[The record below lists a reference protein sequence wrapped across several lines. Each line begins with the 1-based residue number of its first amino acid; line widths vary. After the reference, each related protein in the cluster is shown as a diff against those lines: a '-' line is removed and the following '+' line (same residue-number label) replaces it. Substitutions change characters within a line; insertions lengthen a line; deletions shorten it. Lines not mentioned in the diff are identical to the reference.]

1 MSSFDRKR
9 AEKLARAVREL
20 RLREDRSLYES
31 SLSAFV
37 KAAWSSMDGSEF
49 QESWALDAL
58 CEHLEAVTRGHIKRL
73 LINFPPRCGKSNVA
87 SIAWPAWVWAQK
99 DTSFVAGP
107 NVRFLC
113 GSYNHTLALQHSNA
127 MRRLLAS
134 PFYQQYWADRFEIM
148 SDQNT
153 KTQYDT
159 DKGGKR
165 LSTSVGGT
173 LVGLGGDVCLVDD
186 PQNTEA
192 VESEAE
198 REKTLSWWKEL
209 SSTRLNDPKKSAIVV
224 VMQRL
229 HEQDV
234 SGAILKG
241 DEEYVHLMLPMRY
254 APRRHCVTILGPGRI
269 WQDPRLETG
278 EDLMW
283 PERYGEPEVK
293 ALEEKLGPYLSSGRL
308 QQLPSP
314 AGGGIF
320 KEEWWGKYEVDVG
333 APFPHQMVFRVG
345 SLDPA
350 YTAKQENDPS
360 GWVVFGV
367 YFDDKRNPR
376 IVLLNAWEKWLELH
390 GEDVEPKSGE
400 SNAAYVRRAKEKW
413 GLVEWVAHESKRHRV
428 NTLLVEDKASG
439 HSVAQEIRRLYGDED
454 WGVRLINPGSL
465 DKRARAYAVQH
476 LFANGIIQAP
486 ASRNAKGD
494 LVFRPWAQEVIDQAS
509 KFRGLSGDEDNIIDA
524 MTQCLSFM
532 RETGWAMRTD
542 EVRRETEAAMTHK
555 PQKAPIYDV

>member
-9 AEKLARAVREL
+9 AEKLARALREL
-20 RLREDRSLYES
+20 NKREERALYEGSLRE
-31 SLSAFV
+31 FV

-49 QESWALDAL
+49 QSSWAIDAL
-58 CEHLEAVTRGHIKRL
+58 CDHLEAVTRGHIKRL

-87 SIAWPAWVWAQK
+87 SIAWPAWVWAQS

-127 MRRLLAS
+127 TRRLIQS
-134 PFYQQYWADRFEIM
+134 PFYQGFWGERFDLM
-148 SDQNT
+148 SDQNA
-153 KTQYDT
+153 KSQFDT

-165 LSTSVGGT
+165 IATSVGGT

-186 PQNTEA
+186 PSNNES

-234 SGAILKG
+234 SGAILDG
-241 DEEYVHLMLPMRY
+241 DEKYTHLMLPMRY
-254 APRRHCVTILGPGRI
+254 VPKRHCVTIIGPGKI
-269 WQDPRLETG
+269 WQDPRLETR
-278 EDLMW
+278 EDLLW
-283 PERYGEPEVK
+283 PERYGEAEVK
-293 ALEEKLGPYLSSGRL
+293 ALEQKLGPYLASGRL

-320 KEEWWGKYEVDVG
+320 KEEWWGKYEVEIG
-333 APFPHQMVFRVG
+333 APFPHQMVFRVA
-345 SLDPA
+345 SLDSA

-360 GWVVFGV
+360 GFSVWGV
-367 YFDDKRNPR
+367 YFDEKQNPR
-376 IVLLNAWEKWLELH
+376 IVLLSAWEKWLELH
-390 GEDVEPKSGE
+390 GQDVDPEAGE
-400 SNAAYVRRAKEKW
+400 SNGAYIRRAKEKW
-413 GLVEWVAHESKRHRV
+413 GLVEWVAHECRRHRV
-428 NTLLVEDKASG
+428 NTLLIEAKASG
-439 HSVAQEIRRLYGDED
+439 LSVSQEIRRLYKDDD
-454 WGVRLINPGSL
+454 WGVRLINPGTL

-486 ASRNAKGD
+486 ASRDENGN
-494 LVFRPWAQEVIDQAS
+494 LVFRPWAKEVVDQAS
-509 KFRGLSGDEDNIIDA
+509 KFRGLAGDEDNIIDSL
-524 MTQCLSFM
+524 TQCLSFL
-532 RETGWAMRTD
+532 RESGWAMRSD
-542 EVRRETEAAMTHK
+542 EVRRDMEAAMTHK
-555 PQKAPIYDV
+555 PQKPVLYPV